1 MTTDEESTEPVET
14 IADPETRT
22 RDLVLMIG
30 LVVGF
35 CILLICAGY
44 LMGNNGAL
52 PPVRGG

>member
-1 MTTDEESTEPVET
+1 MTTDEEPTEPVET
-14 IADPETRT
+14 IADPQTRT
-22 RDLVLMIG
+22 RDLVLVIG

-52 PPVRGG
+52 PPVQTG